1 MRRRLTSPVVKS
13 HAGSDVFKATP
24 PIRLGPERLG
34 ASISCRR
41 CIGSRLDTCVWK
53 AWRSSRRAPSA
64 ASNGCRTKTVTGR
77 HITPTMSRR
86 TSHSSARTAPHGS
99 SEIRRCLG
107 AECPAPSA
115 YESRLRRLQVI
126 PHPPNP
132 TVAGALAADEKHVA
146 AANKQ

>member
-1 MRRRLTSPVVKS
+1 MRLEGVALIPTCAECGEQWLPYENGHWSAY
-13 HAGSDVFKATP
+13 HTDDEP
-24 PIRLGPERLG
+24 P
-34 ASISCRR
+34 
-41 CIGSRLDTCVWK
+41 D
-53 AWRSSRRAPSA
+53 
-64 ASNGCRTKTVTGR
+64 
-77 HITPTMSRR
+77 
-86 TSHSSARTAPHGS
+86 SHSSARTAPHGS
-99 SEIRRCLG
+99 SEMRRCLG

>member
-1 MRRRLTSPVVKS
+1 MRLEGVALIP
-13 HAGSDVFKATP
+13 
-24 PIRLGPERLG
+24 
-34 ASISCRR
+34 
-41 CIGSRLDTCVWK
+41 TCAECGEQWL
-53 AWRSSRRAPSA
+53 PYE
-64 ASNGCRTKTVTGR
+64 NGHWS